1 MPVCVGSGVV
11 TPLPGVV
18 GVPLLLVVE
27 DEVVVEDLA
36 VEDVPVV
43 VVVLE
48 NLVVVDVASSLTLPS
63 TQYSLLVSRLGQVIP
78 GSAESVYRPTVPNC
92 WQGSGRYRR
101 C

>member
-48 NLVVVDVASSLTLPS
+48 NLVVVDVAYSVTLPS
-63 TQYSLLVSRLGQVIP
+63 TQYYLLVSRLGQVIP
-78 GSAESVYRPTVPNC
+78 GFS
-92 WQGSGRYRR
+92 
-101 C
+101 